1 MLDISDMGVVRV
13 LSLKGI
19 VLPMV
24 DGFSSPILTTIH
36 SPVEIVS
43 ARMLK
48 LLVPVQVCLHRLYP
62 ISSFSQTFLVAIIW
76 CHSHKHNNHCLCNIT
91 KIEQKISKIAT
102 TTTPLIFQNFH
113 FFGLSSHSFVFFD
126 RLQCKT
132 PVGEASLDPVVQL
145 GTPRFLQWGGG

>member
-1 MLDISDMGVVRV
+1 M

-24 DGFSSPILTTIH
+24 DGFNSPILTTIH
-36 SPVEIVS
+36 SPVEIFS

-48 LLVPVQVCLHRLYP
+48 LVVPAQVCLHRLYP

-91 KIEQKISKIAT
+91 KIEQKISKHV
-102 TTTPLIFQNFH
+102 TTTPLIFQNFQ
-113 FFGLSSHSFVFFD
+113 FFWAFQPFVCFFD
-126 RLQCKT
+126 RLQCNT